1 MEKTIIQIPADVTY
15 LSSYIEDLP
24 HNCIFD
30 KGKTGAGGTHIAIT
44 NNECYVIAV
53 PFLSLIENKIAQH
66 KNLLG
71 VHSKIKDKT
80 IKDYL
85 KSDVYPKKIMVTYD
99 SLARISKLISPSDF
113 RLLIDEYHLL
123 FTSYSFRYEAVRCV
137 LDNYMSFKSYCFMTA
152 TVLEQDFVLSELQ
165 HIPILEYNWED
176 VQEVTVH
183 SLKCSHSVVPT
194 VSNIIEQHL
203 SNKLEGNAHFFVNSV
218 DFIAEMIKIHNLT
231 NDNTKAIWSAYNK
244 TKMSL
249 TNSLTTDAPKKINFY
264 TSKCFEGVDL
274 KDTEGKIYI
283 VSDKSKA
290 HTMVDISTSIQQICG
305 RLRDTK
311 FAQDIFHIYT
321 TTRYDVELNYEEYK
335 ESTKTGI
342 EEALEDTIQLNN
354 LNDKLRTKIVLSE
367 ESYVAKREDMF
378 LFDENLVKIDL
389 YNYKITKHL
398 YRLRINL
405 TKEYQKIGYKV
416 NNEIP
421 TNYKKLVKEKF
432 QISNYFKEVVLECKE
447 SDDEDYILWATTKY
461 NFLPDAIKYLGY
473 ERIETMEYN
482 IQRIKKALLPYSH
495 KSVNAKV
502 KILLEQRKEIYQG
515 GFITNENL
523 KQIFADIYK
532 ELEINKTP
540 KSSDIKEYYQVKN
553 HKKWI
558 KNKYHNGIVI
568 LI

>member
-1 MEKTIIQIPADVTY
+1 MEKTIVHIPSDVTY
-15 LSSYIEDLP
+15 LSTYIEDLP

-30 KGKTGAGGTHIAIT
+30 KGKTGAGGTYIAIT
-44 NNECYVIAV
+44 NDEPYIIAV
-53 PFLSLIENKIAQH
+53 PFLSLIENKVQQH
-66 KNLLG
+66 PNMLG
-71 VHSKIKDKT
+71 VYGKIKDKT

-99 SLARISKLISPSDF
+99 SLCRVTALINPKEY
-113 RLLIDEYHLL
+113 RLLVDEYHLL

-137 LDNYMSFKSYCFMTA
+137 LDTYNNYKSYCFMTA
-152 TVLEQDFVLSELQ
+152 TVLEKDFILTELN
-165 HIPILEYNWED
+165 HIPIVEYQWD
-176 VQEVTVH
+176 TVKEVTVN
-183 SLKCSHSVVPT
+183 SLKCTHSVVPT
-194 VSNIIEQHL
+194 VSNIITQYL
-203 SNKLEGNAHFFVNSV
+203 TGRIEGNAHFFVNSV
-218 DFIAEMIKIHNLT
+218 DFIAEMVKIHNLT

-274 KDTEGKIYI
+274 KDTEGRIYI
-283 VSDKSKA
+283 ISDKSKA

-321 TTRYDVELNYEEYK
+321 TTRYDVELNYEEYR
-335 ESTKTGI
+335 ESTKVGI
-342 EEALEDTIQLNN
+342 DKAHKHTIQLNN
-354 LNDKLRTKIVLSE
+354 LDIDLRLNIVLSE
-367 ESYVAKREDMF
+367 EGYVSKRKDLF
-378 LFDENLVKIDL
+378 IFDENLVKIDL
-389 YNYKITKHL
+389 YNYKITKYL

-405 TKEYQKIGYKV
+405 TKEYQKVGYIV
-416 NNEIP
+416 NNDIHQD
-421 TNYKKLVKEKF
+421 YKNLVKEKF
-432 QISNYFKEVVLECKE
+432 QLSNYFKETVLECKE
-447 SDDEDYILWATTKY
+447 GDADYLLWATTKY
-461 NFLPDAIKYLGY
+461 DFLSDAIKYLGY

-495 KSVNAKV
+495 KSVNDKV

-532 ELEINKTP
+532 ELEIDKTP
-540 KSSDIKEYYQVKN
+540 KSSDIKEYFKIKTHQKFINKEKKN
-553 HKKWI
+553 
-558 KNKYHNGIVI
+558 GVVI
-568 LI
+568 L